1 VFVCVT
7 CFSSCR
13 EAKVREEGEVG
24 EEEVGGKGHCSR
36 TRTIVFDVFHREAKA
51 REEGGEEEVG
61 GKGHYSRIRTIV
73 FDVFYR
79 EAKAREEEEE
89 EVVGEEGSSLL
100 VLATLRQRGRRWM
113 G

>member
-1 VFVCVT
+1 
-7 CFSSCR
+7 
-13 EAKVREEGEVG
+13 
-24 EEEVGGKGHCSR
+24 
-36 TRTIVFDVFHREAKA
+36 
-51 REEGGEEEVG
+51 VG